1 MADETKSVLDAV
13 TALEK
18 TVEAKSG
25 LTSKEIAEIKKL
37 AEDSEKKHKEDWDK
51 LSEEVKAKGG
61 LIVDLQEE
69 VKNLK
74 AKNGKK
80 NAFFEDAIPSL
91 KSAIADAIGE
101 HKGKIMEQKEGMA
114 ALAMEVKAPAL
125 VTSANLSGTAYR
137 TFMPWQPGMEPIPQ
151 NHIRDF
157 LRVVQSETDNVSFP
171 RANTPIGEG
180 SFGFQTDETAD
191 KNQVDRDYT
200 MIDLTLNPFAGWI
213 LMSRKS
219 LRNIIFLQSW
229 LPTSL
234 TEQLAQNEDAAF
246 SAQLIAVAG
255 SITGYDTT
263 TAIGK
268 VVGAISSLI
277 TAGYNP
283 GAIPVDAAAWQ
294 AVILN
299 KSTEGLYNQP
309 NIVTVDAMG
318 TTRVLGRPL
327 IPVPWLTGGRV
338 IVGDWS
344 RAAIVESEGLTLR
357 QSDSHNGIFIKNQI
371 VWLLERVEGLM
382 INRPDAFKTGI
393 LTS

>member
-1 MADETKSVLDAV
+1 MADEKKMVEAIES
-13 TALEK
+13 LEK
-18 TVEAKSG
+18 SIEQKLGAPQ
-25 LTSKEIAEIKKL
+25 KEIAELKAAHEKAIKDH
-37 AEDSEKKHKEDWDK
+37 ESEWAKIQ
-51 LSEEVKAKGG
+51 EEVKAKGG
-61 LIVDLQEE
+61 LIVDLQTE
-69 VKNLK
+69 VKELK
-74 AKNGKK
+74 AKNGKRIQG
-80 NAFFEDAIPSL
+80 FEEAIPSI
-91 KSAIADAIGE
+91 KGAIADAINE

-114 ALAMEVKAPAL
+114 ALAMEIKAPAL

-157 LRVVQSETDNVSFP
+157 LRVVQSDTDNVSFP

-246 SAQLIAVAG
+246 SAQLIAAAG
-255 SITGYDTT
+255 SITGFDTT

-277 TAGYNP
+277 AAGYNP
-283 GAIPVDAAAWQ
+283 GAIPVDATAWQ
-294 AVILN
+294 AVLLN
-299 KSTEGLYNQP
+299 KSTDGLYNQP